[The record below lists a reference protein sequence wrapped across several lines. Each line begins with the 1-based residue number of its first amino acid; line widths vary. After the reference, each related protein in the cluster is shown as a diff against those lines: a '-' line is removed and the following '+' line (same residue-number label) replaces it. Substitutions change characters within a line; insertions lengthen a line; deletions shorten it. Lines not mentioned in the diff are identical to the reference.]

1 MGSNPGPLLMAE
13 VGEKMLKLGADP
25 VILNV
30 DELGPALFNR
40 EGDWTSSQ
48 HYKSLAH
55 DINKVQG
62 FADYRYNAVLAH
74 EPDPAD
80 SMAVSRHGNM
90 MALVDVNLPRL
101 PDKPL
106 LGVFGGN
113 RLVTLLQMAKQGIAK
128 YEGTDEKIDV
138 DSGNEKWRLAI
149 QKGIR
154 VKVFKWQDIE
164 ENMQDILKLMASDN
178 KDSTIQL
185 LDDELSIAHRLR
197 VESDVPRIIPA
208 GKFMDDLIIDAVEA
222 RSATQMNRESFVR
235 LLSWANTTS
244 KEVLAWVRLWQRF
257 VCDPKVF
264 SVEPDF
270 FAWISTLPGELQMC
284 RMSLIAWEYA
294 ADRQRECT
302 VHGGRWLT
310 GG

>member
-1 MGSNPGPLLMAE
+1 MGSNPGPVLMAE
-13 VGEKMLKLGADP
+13 VGEKMLKLAADP
-25 VILNV
+25 VIYNI
-30 DELGPALFNR
+30 DDLGPALFNR
-40 EGDWTSSQ
+40 KGDWTSSQ
-48 HYKSLAH
+48 HCISLAH

-62 FADYRYNAVLAH
+62 FADYRYNAIWAH

-80 SMAVSRHGNM
+80 SMAVSRHGDM
-90 MALVDVNLPRL
+90 MALVDTNLPRL

-106 LGVFGGN
+106 LGVFKN
-113 RLVTLLQMAKQGIAK
+113 NHLVTLLQMAKQGIAT

-154 VKVFKWQDIE
+154 VKVFKWKDIQ

-185 LDDELSIAHRLR
+185 PDDELSIAHRLSA
-197 VESDVPRIIPA
+197 ESDVLSQRTIPP
-208 GKFMDDLIIDAVEA
+208 GKFVDDLIIDAVKA
-222 RSATQMNRESFVR
+222 RSATQMNQESFVR
-235 LLSWANTTS
+235 LLSWVNTTS
-244 KEVLAWVRLWQRF
+244 KDVLAWVRLWQRF

-270 FAWISTLPGELQMC
+270 CCFDRHTPRRVTDVPNVFDSMGVC
-284 RMSLIAWEYA
+284 R
-294 ADRQRECT
+294 
-302 VHGGRWLT
+302 
-310 GG
+310 